1 MGTFVI
7 NYYLITD
14 KATSMRKLFL
24 SSLLFIFVASPFA
37 YAQEENSTGPK
48 SMEMQ
53 LEDMINNSETFQ
65 QFKVI
70 PIVKMNS
77 FKDILS
83 DTLSNYQLIIDNM
96 KREKNSV
103 ATQNDSL
110 VKNVGKLKSQLTE
123 TQKLVDGIQLF
134 GSTVTKTVYNF
145 VLWGIVVGLLVI
157 LVVIYISF
165 LNANRA
171 AKQAKNDK
179 VRVDQELEDLRKT
192 ANEKQVKV
200 KRELQTALNKID
212 ELSK

>member
-1 MGTFVI
+1 LGTFVI

>member
-1 MGTFVI
+1 LGTFVI

-134 GSTVTKTVYNF
+134 GSTVTKTAYNF